1 MADMGFS
8 SVGIAV
14 GLPFGGRP
22 TSPLWGVALA
32 TQTWPL
38 NTSVTHVV
46 VQKAEVGEARNG
58 IVDWALERNSRYVF
72 FIDDDV
78 ILPQFAGQRLG
89 YALDTRGPDLYPDS
103 KIAVCAGIYMSKEEC
118 STPVVYKKNSI
129 GGSWNWKFN
138 DIFEVE
144 SIGTGCMMISTE
156 VFKHLE
162 KPYFKTVHEYV
173 QQGEG
178 IGCQSITDDIYFC
191 TKVRQAGFKILAH
204 GGVLCGHYDVKTDK
218 IFEMSDE
225 SFPIKTYHDELEK
238 QRLLEKEAPQIQG
251 TL

>member
-58 IVDWALERNSRYVF
+58 IVDWALEHNSRYVF

-89 YALDTRGPDLYPDS
+89 YALDTRRSD
-103 KIAVCAGIYMSKEEC
+103 
-118 STPVVYKKNSI
+118 
-129 GGSWNWKFN
+129 
-138 DIFEVE
+138 
-144 SIGTGCMMISTE
+144 
-156 VFKHLE
+156 
-162 KPYFKTVHEYV
+162 TV
-173 QQGEG
+173 
-178 IGCQSITDDIYFC
+178 S
-191 TKVRQAGFKILAH
+191 
-204 GGVLCGHYDVKTDK
+204 
-218 IFEMSDE
+218 
-225 SFPIKTYHDELEK
+225 
-238 QRLLEKEAPQIQG
+238 
-251 TL
+251 